1 MVAGYIIGILT
12 IPKYIKQERA
22 LAISAVVGVLFSA
35 LAYLTDGYTSIV
47 FIALLGF
54 ANALM
59 WPAIFP
65 LAIDGLGSFTKIGS
79 ALLIMGIA
87 GGAIIPQIY
96 ARATVSMGPPA
107 AFFWI
112 VVPCYLFILFYAL
125 RGHRAGRVS
134 IKA

>member
-1 MVAGYIIGILT
+1 MVAGYILGILT
-12 IPKYIKQERA
+12 IPKYIRQERA
-22 LAISAVVGVLFSA
+22 LAISAVVGIIFSA
-35 LAYLTDGYTSIV
+35 MAFATNGYTSIV

-65 LAIDGLGSFTKIGS
+65 LGIDGLGAFTKIGS

-87 GGAIIPQIY
+87 GGAIIPQLY
-96 ARATVSMGPPA
+96 ARLVGSMGPPA

-112 VVPCYLFILFYAL
+112 VVPCYLYIFYYATK
-125 RGHRAGRVS
+125 GHRAGRVT
-134 IKA
+134 A